1 VLKRLSTVPID
12 TFVLAMAASVALAAL
27 LPRRDRAAVQRLEKE
42 FGVRSSDGAGV
53 FPGATVGVIM
63 LPLMIF
69 HQIQL
74 VVCSVIASR
83 LSRDPLP
90 EAVGGEPGAGPLA

>member
-1 VLKRLSTVPID
+1 VLKRLSTLPTD
-12 TFVLAMAASVALAAL
+12 TFCSAARKRVWRPVFRWRWCFFPAAT
-27 LPRRDRAAVQRLEKE
+27 A
-42 FGVRSSDGAGV
+42 
-53 FPGATVGVIM
+53 GVIM

>member
-1 VLKRLSTVPID
+1 
-12 TFVLAMAASVALAAL
+12 
-27 LPRRDRAAVQRLEKE
+27 
-42 FGVRSSDGAGV
+42 
-53 FPGATVGVIM
+53 M

-69 HQIQL
+69 HQIPL
-74 VVCSVIASR
+74 VVCSLIASQ